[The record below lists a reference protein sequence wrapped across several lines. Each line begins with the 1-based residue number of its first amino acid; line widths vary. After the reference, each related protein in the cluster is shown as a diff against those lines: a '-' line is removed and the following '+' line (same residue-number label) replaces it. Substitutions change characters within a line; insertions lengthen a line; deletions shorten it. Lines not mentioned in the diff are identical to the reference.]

1 MGIFVFR
8 VEFNGHGSI
17 EIGGEKA
24 HRASSLNLLQI
35 SIEKL
40 LRYADRLHLQT
51 SIAVRPVD
59 GRSRRVRVREAADT
73 RRPARKLAAAS

>member
-1 MGIFVFR
+1 M
-8 VEFNGHGSI
+8 
-17 EIGGEKA
+17 
-24 HRASSLNLLQI
+24 RAKGYTQAQLVDILDEYRPSVCSLLKGRISQM

-59 GRSRRVRVREAADT
+59 GRGRRVRIQT
-73 RRPARKLAAAS
+73 TSSTGRPARKLAAAV